1 MLANLQVPLADTAV
15 LIRRIGCALLALM
28 TAVLGAISIYTGDFA
43 YTWQPVPEDLPLR
56 ALAARVSGIVLI
68 GASVLFLSP
77 RTARRGLTVMSV
89 MFAVWLLLLHVP
101 RLIAGENWLG
111 SCEFLLPVGACLALI
126 GMTAPE
132 ERSALWPNWL
142 AGNRAILLGRV
153 CFGVG
158 LIGCGASHFVYAEP
172 AAQLIPAWMP
182 ARLFFTYLTGVGHI
196 AAGLSLITGILMRV
210 STASLCF
217 MFACIVLL
225 LHVPRVIGDP
235 GSRLEWTMLFVSTLF
250 SGAAWIMAAAVRSH
264 AATRFLDQSMRK
276 DESAHAAMR

>member
-1 MLANLQVPLADTAV
+1 MLANLQVPLADTV
-15 LIRRIGCALLALM
+15 VSMRRIGCVLLALM
-28 TAVLGAISIYTGDFA
+28 TAALGAISIYTGDFA

-56 ALAARVSGIVLI
+56 ALAARVTGVVLI
-68 GASVLFLSP
+68 GASVLFLNP

-89 MFAVWLLLLHVP
+89 IFAVWLLVLHAP
-101 RLIAGENWLG
+101 RLITGENWLG

-126 GMTAPE
+126 GMAAPE
-132 ERSALWPNWL
+132 ERSASWPKWL
-142 AGNRAILLGRV
+142 VGNRAILLGRI

-172 AAQLIPAWMP
+172 AAQLIPTWMP
-182 ARLFFTYLTGVGHI
+182 ARLFFTYLTGAGHI
-196 AAGLSLITGILMRV
+196 AAGLSLLAGVLMRL

-250 SGAAWIMAAAVRSH
+250 NGAVWIMAAAVRSRGATSSADASVRKGE
-264 AATRFLDQSMRK
+264 AAIV
-276 DESAHAAMR
+276 A